1 MVHENLVTIYIY
13 THIYVKSIQLRLFTH
28 DKSET
33 PTPRPIT
40 PNETCKKEKKKRKK
54 KKKKATTFLIFQYY
68 KEITIISYKVIIV
81 ISNTITHT
89 HKYNSIPLIK

>member
-1 MVHENLVTIYIY
+1 MRLY
-13 THIYVKSIQLRLFTH
+13 TY

-40 PNETCKKEKKKRKK
+40 PNETYKKEKKKRK

-68 KEITIISYKVIIV
+68 KKITIISYKVIIV

-89 HKYNSIPLIK
+89 NTAQYHWSSNNCNPIT

>member
-1 MVHENLVTIYIY
+1 M
-13 THIYVKSIQLRLFTH
+13 RLYTH

-40 PNETCKKEKKKRKK
+40 PNETCKKEKKKRKEK
-54 KKKKATTFLIFQYY
+54 KKKKATNLLIFQDY
-68 KEITIISYKVIIV
+68 KKITIISYKVIIV

-89 HKYNSIPLIK
+89 NTAQYH

>member
-13 THIYVKSIQLRLFTH
+13 IKEHLVRLFTH

-40 PNETCKKEKKKRKK
+40 PNEEKKKREESHN
-54 KKKKATTFLIFQYY
+54 FLNF
-68 KEITIISYKVIIV
+68 
-81 ISNTITHT
+81 
-89 HKYNSIPLIK
+89 PRF

>member
-1 MVHENLVTIYIY
+1 M
-13 THIYVKSIQLRLFTH
+13 RLFTH
-28 DKSET
+28 DKSVT

-40 PNETCKKEKKKRKK
+40 PNEEKKKE
-54 KKKKATTFLIFQYY
+54 KKATTFLIFQDF

-89 HKYNSIPLIK
+89 HTQHTAQYIGYKILSKYINKHE

>member
-1 MVHENLVTIYIY
+1 MRLY
-13 THIYVKSIQLRLFTH
+13 TN

-33 PTPRPIT
+33 PTSRPIT
-40 PNETCKKEKKKRKK
+40 PNEPKK
-54 KKKKATTFLIFQYY
+54 KKMKATTFLIFQDY

-89 HKYNSIPLIK
+89 HTHNT

>member
-13 THIYVKSIQLRLFTH
+13 IYKEHLVRLFTH

-40 PNETCKKEKKKRKK
+40 PNEEQKKKE
-54 KKKKATTFLIFQYY
+54 KKATTFLIFQDF
-68 KEITIISYKVIIV
+68 KEITIISYKVRIV

-89 HKYNSIPLIK
+89 HTHNT